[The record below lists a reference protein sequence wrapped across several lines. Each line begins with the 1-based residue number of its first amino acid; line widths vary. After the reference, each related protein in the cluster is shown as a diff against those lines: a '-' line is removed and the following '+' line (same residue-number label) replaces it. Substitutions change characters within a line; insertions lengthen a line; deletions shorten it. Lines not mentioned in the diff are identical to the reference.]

1 MSNLVLK
8 GCRDL
13 NKSQKKVK
21 KFMRMEALLHKV
33 STDLKAKEEAKISG
47 SKARTFS
54 QAGLGG
60 EDKSDPKTIRTT
72 SPPKLS

>member
-1 MSNLVLK
+1 
-8 GCRDL
+8 
-13 NKSQKKVK
+13 
-21 KFMRMEALLHKV
+21 MRIEALLHKV
-33 STDLKAKEEAKISG
+33 SIDLKAKDEAKVSG

-60 EDKSDPKTIRTT
+60 EEKSDPKTIRTT